1 MSRVTLSLEYER
13 RINRARKLSWICEAF
28 AVLFLCIGFV
38 LCVTLMR
45 AASQVQV
52 LSHLIPKDIQSS
64 EDFVFSD
71 AVNQDMLS
79 RLELDELL
87 VRRFIILRHENLKDE
102 LSAGLRVG
110 PRGELASLTA
120 PWIYR
125 DFAKQYSSTGN
136 GDDVPRLYT
145 QQPRS
150 TVEFKKVTR
159 SQDVWQVE
167 FDKVFPGSNGKIV
180 RRVPYTAA
188 VVVSHIDDW
197 ERLTSELAN
206 PLGFIIGQ
214 YDERIQK

>member
-1 MSRVTLSLEYER
+1 MTQIPLSVEYEK
-13 RINRARKLSWICEAF
+13 RINRARKLSWICEGF
-28 AVLFLCIGFV
+28 AVFFLCIGFV

-45 AASQVQV
+45 ATAHVQV
-52 LSHLIPKDIQSS
+52 LSHLIPKDMQAS

-71 AVNQDMLS
+71 AINQDMLS

-87 VRRFIILRHENLKDE
+87 VRRFIILRHENFKDE
-102 LSAGLRVG
+102 ASAVLRVG

-125 DFAKQYSSTGN
+125 DFAKQYSKA
-136 GDDVPRLYT
+136 GDAEDLPRVYT

-167 FDKVFPGSNGKIV
+167 FDKVFPGNNGQIV

-188 VVVSHIDDW
+188 VVVSHLDDW

>member
-1 MSRVTLSLEYER
+1 MKQIPLSIEYEK

-28 AVLFLCIGFV
+28 AVLFLSIGFV

-52 LSHLIPKDIQSS
+52 LSQLIPKDMQAS

-71 AVNQDMLS
+71 AINQDMLFK
-79 RLELDELL
+79 LELDELL
-87 VRRFIILRHENLKDE
+87 VRRFIMLRHENFKDE
-102 LSAGLRVG
+102 ASAMLRVG

-125 DFAKQYSSTGN
+125 DFAKQYTKAA
-136 GDDVPRLYT
+136 DAEDLPRIYT

-167 FDKVFPGSNGKIV
+167 FDKVFPGNNGQIV

-188 VVVSHIDDW
+188 LVVSHIDDW